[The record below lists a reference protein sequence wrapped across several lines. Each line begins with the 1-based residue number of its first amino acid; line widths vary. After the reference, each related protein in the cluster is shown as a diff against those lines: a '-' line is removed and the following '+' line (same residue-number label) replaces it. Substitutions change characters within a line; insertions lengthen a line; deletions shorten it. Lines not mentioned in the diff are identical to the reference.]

1 MSIRS
6 IALLIGLV
14 MISTGALAQPKLVL
28 QITVDQLRGDML
40 SRYQDNFIK
49 APGQPGFNQFLT
61 QGTRFI
67 NAHYRHNTTLTAV
80 GHATL
85 ATGALPSQHGIA
97 ANNWADR
104 QTGER
109 VYCVADESTH
119 LLDAEG
125 YSSSPANLM
134 ASTFSDELYLASQ
147 GKAKIF
153 SVSIKDRGAVLTG
166 GQHGKSFWYDKSSGN
181 MISSSFFFSQ
191 LPDYAQRFN
200 RSGVKNS
207 FVNKQWDLSLPAQQY
222 KNSSANRT
230 FQIPPKGFNQGFPHQ
245 LPDKAD
251 KLYYSMLTY
260 TPYGDELTAEFAR
273 MLIDE
278 HQLGKGEYTDYLA
291 ISFSVTD
298 YVGHMFGPNSLEAED
313 NLIRLDRTL
322 AELFAFI
329 DKQVGLENVLIV
341 LSADHG
347 VDAIPEYKRSLGFRA
362 FRGDI
367 SAQIKDLN
375 STLTESFGIDG
386 ALIKAVQLPSVYL
399 DYPLLAK
406 HQIPVPE
413 AQQKLADLAATVPGV
428 GRVFTRSELMSK
440 DLSFD
445 PVAAKVQ
452 NAFVPARSGDVVI
465 VQQSSTMSGNY
476 AAATHGSPY
485 RYDTHVPMHFAG
497 WNMPVQQISRQVSPE
512 DLAVTLSALLG
523 ISQPNKATGH
533 VLQEVFK
540 NYSVR

>member
-14 MISTGALAQPKLVL
+14 VISTSALARPKLVL

-49 APGQPGFNQFLT
+49 APQQPGFNQFLT
-61 QGTRFI
+61 QGTRYI

-80 GHATL
+80 GHGTL

-119 LLDAEG
+119 LLGAEG

-166 GQHGKSFWYDKSSGN
+166 GQHGKSFWYDKNSGN
-181 MISSSFFFSQ
+181 MISSSFFFKH
-191 LPDYAQRFN
+191 LPGYAQRFN
-200 RSGVKNS
+200 QSGLKDS
-207 FVNKQWDLSLPAQQY
+207 FVDSQWDLSLPTQSY

-260 TPYGDELTAEFAR
+260 TPFGDELTAEFAR
-273 MLIDE
+273 MLISE
-278 HQLGKGEYTDYLA
+278 HQLGKGEHTDYLA
-291 ISFSVTD
+291 VSFSVAD

-322 AELFAFI
+322 ASLFGFLDNHI
-329 DKQVGLENVLIV
+329 GLENVLIA

-347 VDAIPEYKRSLGFRA
+347 VDAIPEYKRSLGFSA

-367 SAQIKDLN
+367 STQVKALN
-375 STLTESFGIDG
+375 KALTEHFNIEGE
-386 ALIKAVQLPSVYL
+386 LIRAVQLPSVYL

-445 PVAAKVQ
+445 PIATKVQ
-452 NAFVPARSGDVVI
+452 NAYVPDRSGDVVL
-465 VQQSSTMSGNY
+465 VQQSSAMSGNY

-485 RYDTHVPMHFAG
+485 RYDTHVPLHFAG
-497 WNMPVQQISRQVSPE
+497 WKIPAQKVTRQVSPE

-523 ISQPNKATGH
+523 ISQPDKATGH
-533 VLQEVFK
+533 VLQEVFE
-540 NYSVR
+540 R

>member
-1 MSIRS
+1 MSVRS
-6 IALLIGLV
+6 FALLIGFVAL
-14 MISTGALAQPKLVL
+14 STTALAQPKLVL

-40 SRYQDNFIK
+40 SRYQENFVK
-49 APGQPGFNQFLT
+49 APEQTGFNQFLN
-61 QGTRFI
+61 QGTAYL

-97 ANNWADR
+97 ANNWADGK
-104 QTGER
+104 TGER

-119 LLDAEG
+119 LLGAEG

-181 MISSSFFFSQ
+181 MISSSFYFEQ

-200 RSGVKNS
+200 QSGLKNR
-207 FVNKQWDLSLPAQQY
+207 FLDEPWALSLPEKQY
-222 KNSSANRT
+222 TNSRANRA

-260 TPYGDELTAEFAR
+260 TPYGNELTADFAR
-273 MLIDE
+273 MLVNE
-278 HQLGKGEYTDYLA
+278 HQLGQGEFTDYLA
-291 ISFSVTD
+291 ISFSVPD

-322 AELFAFI
+322 AELFSFLD
-329 DKQVGLENVLIV
+329 DKVGLENVLIA

-347 VDAIPEYKRSLGFRA
+347 VDAIPEYKKSLGFRA
-362 FRGDI
+362 FRGDM
-367 SAQIKDLN
+367 SSQIKQLN
-375 STLTESFGIDG
+375 AALSEYFKVD
-386 ALIKAVQLPSVYL
+386 AQLIKAVQLPSVYL
-399 DYPLLAK
+399 DYQQLEEQRIDVNA
-406 HQIPVPE
+406 
-413 AQQKLADLAATVPGV
+413 AQRKLADLAADVPGV
-428 GRVFTRSELMSK
+428 GRTFTRDELMSK

-452 NAFVPARSGDVVI
+452 NAFVPQRSGDVVI
-465 VQQSSTMSGNY
+465 VQQSSAMSGNY

-485 RYDTHVPMHFAG
+485 RYDTHVPLHFAG
-497 WNMPVQQISRQVSPE
+497 WQVPVRTVTRQVSPE
-512 DLAVTLSALLG
+512 DLAITLSALLG
-523 ISQPNKATGH
+523 ISQPDKATGK
-533 VLQEVFK
+533 VLQEVFE
-540 NYSVR
+540 R

>member
-6 IALLIGLV
+6 AALLFCLV
-14 MISTGALAQPKLVL
+14 TLSTTVLAQPKLVL

-40 SRYQDNFIK
+40 SRYRDNFIK
-49 APGQPGFNQFLT
+49 VPEQPGFNQFLEL
-61 QGTRFI
+61 GTSYI

-119 LLDAEG
+119 LLGAEG

-166 GQHGKSFWYDKSSGN
+166 GQHGKSFWYDKNSGN
-181 MISSSFFFSQ
+181 MISSSFFFQQ
-191 LPDYAQRFN
+191 LPDYARRFN
-200 RSGVKNS
+200 QSGVKDS
-207 FVNKQWDLSLPAQQY
+207 FVNRQWDLTLPTPRY

-260 TPYGDELTAEFAR
+260 TPYGDELTAEFAK
-273 MLIDE
+273 MLISE
-278 HQLGKGEYTDYLA
+278 HQLGKGEHTDYLA
-291 ISFSVTD
+291 ISFSVAD

-313 NLIRLDRTL
+313 NLLRLDRTL
-322 AELFAFI
+322 ANLFAFVDERI
-329 DKQVGLENVLIV
+329 GLENVLIA

-347 VDAIPEYKRSLGFRA
+347 VDAIPEYKKSLGFRA

-367 SAQIKDLN
+367 SAQVKALN
-375 STLTESFGIDG
+375 KALTEYFDIDG
-386 ALIKAVQLPSVYL
+386 ALIKAVQLPSIYL
-399 DYPLLAK
+399 DYPLLTR
-406 HQIPVPE
+406 HQIPVLK
-413 AQQKLADLAATVPGV
+413 AQQKLAELAATVPGIA
-428 GRVFTRSELMSK
+428 RVFTRNELMSK
-440 DLSFD
+440 DFSFD
-445 PVAAKVQ
+445 PIATKVQ
-452 NAFVPARSGDVVI
+452 NAYVPERSGDVVI
-465 VQQSSTMSGNY
+465 IQRSSTMSGNY

-485 RYDTHVPMHFAG
+485 RYDTHVPLHFAG
-497 WNMPVQQISRQVSPE
+497 WKIPAQKVTRQVSPE

-523 ISQPNKATGH
+523 ISQPDKATGH
-533 VLQEVFK
+533 VLQEVF
-540 NYSVR
+540 NR